1 VLTQTAEYALRTVL
15 FIAQRP
21 GDSPA
26 NVDEIAA
33 ALALPRNY
41 LSKTL
46 HRLAREG
53 ILCSTRGKGGGFRLA
68 LAPGKLKLIR
78 IVQLFDRIGDGRQ
91 CLLGRPVCS
100 DAHACEAHGSWKA
113 VAAQVANFFANTTV
127 ADLLVGRGSAPQPTA
142 RSGGPE

>member
-1 VLTQTAEYALRTVL
+1 VLCQTAEYALRTVV

-21 GDSPA
+21 GDLPA
-26 NVDEIAA
+26 SVDQIAA

-53 ILCSTRGKGGGFRLA
+53 ILTSARGKGGGFRLA
-68 LAPGKLKLIR
+68 LAPGDLTLIR
-78 IVQLFDRIGDGRQ
+78 VIQLFDRIGDGRQ

-100 DAHACEAHGSWKA
+100 DAHACEAHASWKA
-113 VAAQVANFFANTTV
+113 VAGQVANFFAETTV
-127 ADLLVGRGSAPQPTA
+127 ADLLTGRRSSSPAAPRLG
-142 RSGGPE
+142 RSG